1 MRRPAWPPAPSAS
14 GCRCSTRVRRTLLPD
29 LLLDARGA
37 RRGVSVTVEEGR
49 VVEVGP
55 ATEGERLQGRALAPG
70 FVNAHSHA
78 FQRDL
83 RGRVEHR
90 APDHP
95 EDDFW
100 TWRRRMYAL
109 AESLDP
115 DSIREASTKCYRE
128 MLSAGYTSVA
138 EFHYVHH
145 RPDGSPYEDPNA
157 LAKAT
162 VLAAE
167 EAGIRLLLLP
177 VAYARGGLP
186 SFRDAGVEGFLDRVS
201 ALRGWAEER
210 ELVEVGVAAHSV
222 RAVPRGWIETLAG
235 YARRDALP
243 LHVHADEQPREIEE
257 CEEEHGMRPV
267 ELLAETGFLGGQTT
281 VVHATHA
288 DERELALL
296 AEHGSRVCACP
307 TTEGNLGDGFL
318 PAQGILRLGIGL
330 QVGSDSHVRI
340 DPFEELREIETN
352 ARRLSGR
359 RNVLVGPGEDS
370 PVPWLLLAGWRR
382 EKVRTGD
389 PADFVE
395 IDLEHPA
402 VADVEADDLPSAL
415 VFGAGSGVVAASWV
429 AGRRVY
435 TREEE
440 DG

>member
-1 MRRPAWPPAPSAS
+1 
-14 GCRCSTRVRRTLLPD
+14 VRRTLLPD

-37 RRGVSVTVEEGR
+37 RTGVGVTFESGR

-55 ATEGERLQGRALAPG
+55 ATDGERLPGRALAPG

-78 FQRDL
+78 FQRGL
-83 RGRVEHR
+83 RGRVERRDPEH
-90 APDHP
+90 PD
-95 EDDFW
+95 DDFW
-100 TWRRRMYAL
+100 TWRERMYAL

-115 DSIREASTKCYRE
+115 ASIREASKRCYRE
-128 MLSAGYTSVA
+128 MLSAGYTNVA

-145 RPDGSPYEDPNA
+145 RPEGAPYEDPNA
-157 LAKAT
+157 LAEA
-162 VLAAE
+162 VAEAADE
-167 EAGIRLLLLP
+167 VGIRLLLLP
-177 VAYARGGLP
+177 VAYARGGIP
-186 SFRDAGVEGFLDRVS
+186 RFRDARVEEFLDRAD
-201 ALRGWAEER
+201 ALRGWAKGR
-210 ELVEVGVAAHSV
+210 ELVEVGAGAHSV
-222 RAVPRGWIETLAG
+222 RAVPRTWLEKLGE
-235 YARRDALP
+235 YARRNDLP

-257 CEEEHGMRPV
+257 CREEHAMRPI
-267 ELLAETGFLGGQTT
+267 ELLAETGFLGRRTT

-288 DERELALL
+288 DERELGLL
-296 AEHGSRVCACP
+296 AERGSSVCACP

-340 DPFEELREIETN
+340 DPFEELREIETG
-352 ARRLSGR
+352 ARRLSGK

-370 PVPWLLLAGWRR
+370 PVPWLLRAGWGR
-382 EKVRTGD
+382 EGLEPGG

-402 VADVEADDLPSAL
+402 VADVEAGDLPSAL
-415 VFGAGSGVVAASWV
+415 VFGAGSAVVAATWV

-435 TREEE
+435 ARGD